1 MLQYSEDYKG
11 LKVEVAFEKGVT
23 WLKALSVFHCLGY
36 YNSKRKNHLYLSG
49 RGYALVMMIS
59 KDQKTK
65 IDNCLYITTDGIFEL
80 EAALKKSTWVKD
92 RKEKMA
98 FFYWFKCKFLKKAPP
113 IEQTTIPLS
122 ELLAKAKPDNKDPD
136 NKYKVITELKEQI
149 SNNDHKIDQLP
160 SELKAAQQMT
170 VKYREKLAEIDE
182 KNALIARLQK
192 EQAEDRDMIRKLT
205 MRLLKEDNDA

>member
-1 MLQYSEDYKG
+1 MLQYNEDYKG
-11 LKVEVAFEKGVT
+11 QKVEVAFKKGVT

-36 YNSKRKNHLYLSG
+36 YNSKRENHLSG
-49 RGYALVMMIS
+49 RGYALVMMIP

-80 EAALKKSTWVKD
+80 EAALKKSAWVKD

-122 ELLAKAKPDNKDPD
+122 ELLAKANPDNKD
-136 NKYKVITELKEQI
+136 KVITELKEQI
-149 SNNDHKIDQLP
+149 SNNDHKIDQLT